1 MACSLSLAPP
11 CQLRLLA
18 GQEHGRTIP
27 LADVPC
33 TSLSLDVLA
42 LCHTP
47 WRPNPIAS
55 NDSII
60 PAKEAK
66 VLPKIRNKGVASRMR
81 STAHI
86 YEEETQEPNDPE
98 DFPLGLLIDFACLV

>member
-1 MACSLSLAPP
+1 MSDDVNVKFGADT
-11 CQLRLLA
+11 
-18 GQEHGRTIP
+18 GGMTIAN
-27 LADVPC
+27 ADVPC

-42 LCHTP
+42 LCDTP

-55 NDSII
+55 NDSSI

-66 VLPKIRNKGVASRMR
+66 VLPKIRNKGGASRMR

-98 DFPLGLLIDFACLV
+98 DFPLGLLIDFACLACAQQ